1 MHPVLTLV
9 LITFLMNYSGHAQ
22 TAPKSFFKSISAQF
36 DLIDSKTNTQI
47 IRLSFDGRFGEK
59 LLASIEK
66 QTAKPTTAAT
76 LPVSP
81 SAVPFPT
88 CEYSAEFKEVIID
101 KEKGLQFYLTTICD
115 ENNHTINK
123 KILVQKGITKHGR
136 ILIKESKILSFKKS
150 IYLTKTY
157 PQITIKTKDISY

>member
-47 IRLSFDGRFGEK
+47 IRLSFDGRFGDK

-115 ENNHTINK
+115 ENN
-123 KILVQKGITKHGR
+123 QKGITKHGR